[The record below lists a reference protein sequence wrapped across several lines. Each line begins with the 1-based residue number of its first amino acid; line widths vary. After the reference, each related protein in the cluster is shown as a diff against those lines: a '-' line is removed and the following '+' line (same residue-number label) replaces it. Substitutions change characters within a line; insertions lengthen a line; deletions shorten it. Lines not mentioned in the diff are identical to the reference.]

1 MQDFFVLSQGFGSFP
16 SVFLRAGLLNLVRVK
31 CLHMIKPIEVGF
43 CSIGVDAT
51 LGDECGI

>member
-1 MQDFFVLSQGFGSFP
+1 MQDFLVLSQEFGSFP
-16 SVFLRAGLLNLVRVK
+16 SVFLQAGLLNLVHVK

-43 CSIGVDAT
+43 CSIGVDST

>member
-31 CLHMIKPIEVGF
+31 CLQMIKPIEVGF

-51 LGDECGI
+51 LGDGCGI